1 MRRRKRRT
9 RRVAR
14 SLTDRIAIGAM
25 VLSAGLLL
33 ITAISSDRSSGPGSG
48 VQARSQ
54 DSAAEQPGNVADQ
67 SARLARREDANSSS
81 AADAGETGNLDA
93 SAQATPRGRRP
104 LAEAR
109 STKAETPVEGTDST
123 DRDTADLAALESDP
137 GGIDGASPGQVARA
151 QFTTGIDGSE
161 PVNSVR
167 SVFST
172 DGQVFSL
179 DGRPLERLYYFTEI
193 ENMQGETVTHR
204 WEHEGEVV
212 AETSFDIAANSL
224 PIYSSENLPPAMPG
238 EWRVVVTDGQGN
250 VIRTDRFSYQ
260 AF

>member
-9 RRVAR
+9 RRAAR
-14 SLTDRIAIGAM
+14 SLTDRIAIGAIA
-25 VLSAGLLL
+25 LSAGLLL

-54 DSAAEQPGNVADQ
+54 ESAAEQPGKVADQ
-67 SARLARREDANSSS
+67 RARLARREE
-81 AADAGETGNLDA
+81 ADAGETGNRDA
-93 SAQATPRGRRP
+93 SAQATPPGRSDSKRP

-109 STKAETPVEGTDST
+109 STEAETPIEGADSA
-123 DRDTADLAALESDP
+123 DRDTADLAALESNP
-137 GGIDGASPGQVARA
+137 GGTDDASPGQVSRA

-212 AETSFDIAANSL
+212 AETSFDVAAESS

-238 EWRVVVTDGQGN
+238 EWRVVVTDTQGN